1 MSEHRSAR
9 PESAEEIP
17 EKFLRNGRHTLK
29 TRYAHFADHMG
40 RPSELSPPL
49 AGASTRA
56 RRQFS
61 PAQVLVLS
69 FAALIV
75 SGTVLLRLPVS
86 AAREPLSVLDAL
98 FTATSA
104 VCVTGLIV
112 VDTPNDFTVFGQL
125 VILLLIQLG
134 GLGYMAI
141 TTVVGVALGRQLSLH
156 ERLTLQEALN
166 VHTMEG
172 LARFVL
178 TVLKLTLV
186 FELTGAVVLTVRWAS
201 EYGLGQAAYYG
212 LFHAISAFNN
222 AGFALFSDSLMQF
235 RGDWI
240 VNLVITTLVICGG
253 LGFVVLTEIGR
264 VRQYR
269 RFSAHTRL
277 VVTLT
282 AALIIGTTGLIWL
295 IERNNPR
302 TLGSLGVGESFL
314 AAYFQAVTPRTAG
327 FNTLDIG
334 AMLPPSLF
342 LIILLMF
349 IGAAPGG
356 TGGGV
361 KISTFSITVA
371 VIWGMVRG
379 KAEPTLL
386 RRRITPPLVA
396 RAFSICLIGFLAL
409 NVVAGLLLVI
419 EKRDLLPTL
428 FETTSAF
435 GTVGLSMGEAGAPVS
450 LAGHFA
456 GAGKLLVM
464 TMMFMG
470 RIGPL
475 TLAVAIARSRQV
487 VRVRHPEGKFL
498 IG

>member
-1 MSEHRSAR
+1 MFGRSHPA
-9 PESAEEIP
+9 PQLVSASV
-17 EKFLRNGRHTLK
+17 RR
-29 TRYAHFADHMG
+29 
-40 RPSELSPPL
+40 
-49 AGASTRA
+49 
-56 RRQFS
+56 RRQLS

-69 FAALIV
+69 FAALIL
-75 SGTVLLRLPVS
+75 SGAILLWLPVS
-86 AAREPLSVLDAL
+86 AAREPLTLIDAL

-112 VDTPNDFTVFGQL
+112 VDTPHDLTLFGQL
-125 VILLLIQLG
+125 VVLLLIQLG

-141 TTVVGVALGRQLSLH
+141 TTVVGVALGRQLTVH

-166 VHTMEG
+166 VQTMEG

-178 TVLKLTLV
+178 TVLRLTLL
-186 FELTGAVVLTVRWAS
+186 FELCGALILTARWAS
-201 EYGLGQAAYYG
+201 EYGLARAAYYG

-240 VNLVITTLVICGG
+240 VNLVVTTLIICGG

-264 VRQYR
+264 IQQFR
-269 RFSAHTRL
+269 RFSVHTRL

-282 AALIIGTTGLIWL
+282 AALIISTTALLWF

-302 TLGSLGVGESFL
+302 TLGSMDVGEAVM

-327 FNTLDIG
+327 FNTIDIG
-334 AMLPPSLF
+334 AMEHASLF
-342 LIILLMF
+342 VLILLMF

-356 TGGGV
+356 TAGGV

-371 VIWGMVRG
+371 VIWAMVRG
-379 KAEPTLL
+379 AHEPTLL
-386 RRRITPPLVA
+386 RRRITPSLVA

-409 NVVAGLLLVI
+409 NGVAGLLLLS
-419 EKRDLLPTL
+419 EERELLPTL

-435 GTVGLSMGEAGAPVS
+435 GTVGLSLGEAGAPVS
-450 LAGHFA
+450 LVGHFSNV
-456 GAGKLLVM
+456 GKVLIIG
-464 TMMFMG
+464 MMFMG

-475 TLAVAIARSRQV
+475 TLAVAIARSSQRA
-487 VRVRHPEGKFL
+487 RVRHPEGKFL

>member
-1 MSEHRSAR
+1 MGHRSKVVT
-9 PESAEEIP
+9 PV
-17 EKFLRNGRHTLK
+17 
-29 TRYAHFADHMG
+29 
-40 RPSELSPPL
+40 
-49 AGASTRA
+49 AGMSIRS

-69 FAALIV
+69 FTGLIL
-75 SGTVLLRLPVS
+75 SGAILLRLPIS
-86 AAREPLSVLDAL
+86 AAREPLTLLDAL

-112 VDTPNDFTVFGQL
+112 VDTPNDLTVFGQL

-166 VHTMEG
+166 VHSMEG

-178 TVLKLTLV
+178 TVLKLTLA
-186 FELTGAVVLTVRWAS
+186 FELTAAAILTARWAS

-212 LFHAISAFNN
+212 LFHAVSAFNN
-222 AGFALFSDSLMQF
+222 AGFALFSDSLMRF

-240 VNLVITTLVICGG
+240 VNLVVTTLVICGG
-253 LGFVVLTEIGR
+253 LGFIVLTEVGR

-269 RFSAHTRL
+269 RFSTHTRL
-277 VVTLT
+277 VLTLT
-282 AALIIGTTGLIWL
+282 AALIVATTALIWV

-302 TLGSLGVGESFL
+302 TLAPLGVGEGLL

-334 AMLPPSLF
+334 AMLPASLF
-342 LIILLMF
+342 LLILLMF

-356 TGGGV
+356 TAGGV

-371 VIWGMVRG
+371 VIWAMVRG
-379 KAEPTLL
+379 NAEPTLL

-409 NVVAGLLLVI
+409 NVVAGLLLVT
-419 EKRDLLPTL
+419 EGRELLPTL

-450 LAGHFA
+450 LAGHFS
-456 GAGKLLVM
+456 GVGKVLVIG
-464 TMMFMG
+464 MMFMG

-475 TLAVAIARSRQV
+475 TLAVAIARSRKMQ
-487 VRVRHPEGKFL
+487 RVRHPEGKFL

>member
-1 MSEHRSAR
+1 MEYPVRLTEMLRRSQAPPPR
-9 PESAEEIP
+9 PA
-17 EKFLRNGRHTLK
+17 
-29 TRYAHFADHMG
+29 A
-40 RPSELSPPL
+40 SP
-49 AGASTRA
+49 RV
-56 RRQFS
+56 RRRFS
-61 PAQVLVLS
+61 PAQILVLT
-69 FAALIV
+69 FAALIA
-75 SGTVLLRLPVS
+75 SGTVLLGLPVS
-86 AAREPLSVLDAL
+86 TSGEPLSLLDAL

-112 VDTPNDFTVFGQL
+112 VDTPTDLAVFGQIVVL
-125 VILLLIQLG
+125 ILIQLG

-141 TTVVGVALGRQLSLH
+141 TTVVGVALGRQLTVH

-166 VHTMEG
+166 VETLEG

-186 FELTGAVVLTVRWAS
+186 FELTGAVILTARWAA
-201 EYGLGQAAYYG
+201 EYGLGRAAYLG

-222 AGFALFSDSLMQF
+222 AGFALFPDSLMRY

-240 VNLVITTLVICGG
+240 VNLVVTTLVICGG

-264 VRQYR
+264 VRRFR
-269 RFSAHTRL
+269 RFSTHTRL

-282 AALIIGTTGLIWL
+282 AATIVVTTALIWL
-295 IERNNPR
+295 IERHNPR
-302 TLGSLGVGESFL
+302 TLEPLGVGEGLL

-334 AMLPPSLF
+334 AMLPASLF
-342 LIILLMF
+342 LLILLMF
-349 IGAAPGG
+349 VGAAPGG
-356 TGGGV
+356 TAGGV

-371 VIWGMVRG
+371 VIWAMVRG
-379 KAEPTLL
+379 AEEPTILG
-386 RRRITPPLVA
+386 RRITPPLVA

-409 NVVAGLLLVI
+409 NVAAVLLLLT
-419 EKRDLLPTL
+419 EERDLLPTL

-435 GTVGLSMGEAGAPVS
+435 GTVGLSMGEGGAPVS
-450 LAGHFA
+450 LAGHFS
-456 GAGKLLVM
+456 GVGKAFVIA
-464 TMMFMG
+464 MMFMG

-475 TLAVAIARSRQV
+475 TLAVAIARSRRV
-487 VRVRHPEGKFL
+487 ARVRHPEGRFL

>member
-1 MSEHRSAR
+1 MAPRSHVSPAL
-9 PESAEEIP
+9 AE
-17 EKFLRNGRHTLK
+17 
-29 TRYAHFADHMG
+29 A
-40 RPSELSPPL
+40 PP
-49 AGASTRA
+49 
-56 RRQFS
+56 RRRRRFS

-69 FAALIV
+69 FTALILA
-75 SGTVLLRLPVS
+75 GTMLLRLPVS
-86 AAREPLSVLDAL
+86 AAGDALTVLDAL

-112 VDTPNDFTVFGQL
+112 VDTPNDLTVFGQL
-125 VILLLIQLG
+125 VVLVLIQLG
-134 GLGYMAI
+134 GLGYMTV
-141 TTVVGVALGRQLSLH
+141 TTVVGVALGRQLNLH
-156 ERLTLQEALN
+156 ERLTLQESLN
-166 VHTMEG
+166 VQTLEG

-178 TVLKLTLV
+178 TVLKLTLA
-186 FELTGAVVLTVRWAS
+186 FELAGAAILTARWAGD
-201 EYGLGQAAYYG
+201 YGIGQAAYYG
-212 LFHAISAFNN
+212 AFHAISAFNN
-222 AGFALFSDSLMQF
+222 AGFALFSDSLMRF

-269 RFSAHTRL
+269 RFSTHTRL
-277 VVTLT
+277 IIMLT
-282 AALIIGTTGLIWL
+282 AALLVGTTALIWF

-302 TLGSLGVGESFL
+302 TLAPLGLGESVL
-314 AAYFQAVTPRTAG
+314 AAYFQAVAPRTAG

-334 AMLPPSLF
+334 AMLPASLF
-342 LIILLMF
+342 LVILLMF

-356 TGGGV
+356 TAGGV

-371 VIWGMVRG
+371 VIWAMVRG
-379 KAEPTLL
+379 APEPTLL

-396 RAFSICLIGFLAL
+396 RAFSICLIAFLAL
-409 NVVAGLLLVI
+409 NIVAGLLLVT
-419 EKRDLLPTL
+419 EGRDLLPTL

-450 LAGHFA
+450 LVGHFS
-456 GAGKLLVM
+456 GAGKALLIG
-464 TMMFMG
+464 MMFMG

-475 TLAVAIARSRQV
+475 TLAVAIARSGQV
-487 VRVRHPEGKFL
+487 TRLRHPEGKFL

>member
-1 MSEHRSAR
+1 MLRRSQ
-9 PESAEEIP
+9 
-17 EKFLRNGRHTLK
+17 
-29 TRYAHFADHMG
+29 
-40 RPSELSPPL
+40 LSPPL
-49 AGASTRA
+49 AGASPRT

-69 FAALIV
+69 FVTLIA
-75 SGTVLLRLPVS
+75 SGTVLLRLPFS
-86 AAREPLSVLDAL
+86 AARDPLTLLDAL

-112 VDTPNDFTVFGQL
+112 VDTPNDLTVFGQL

-178 TVLKLTLV
+178 VVLQLTLV
-186 FELTGAVVLTVRWAS
+186 FELTGAVVLTARWAS

-235 RGDWI
+235 RADWI
-240 VNLVITTLVICGG
+240 VNLVVTTLVICGG

-269 RFSAHTRL
+269 RFSTHTRL
-277 VVTLT
+277 VITLT
-282 AALIIGTTGLIWL
+282 AAFIVVTTTLIWF
-295 IERNNPR
+295 IERHNPR
-302 TLGSLGVGESFL
+302 TLEPLGFSEGLL

-334 AMLPPSLF
+334 AMLPASLF
-342 LIILLMF
+342 LLILLMF

-356 TGGGV
+356 TAGGV

-371 VIWGMVRG
+371 VIWAMVRG
-379 KAEPTLL
+379 TAEPTLL

-409 NVVAGLLLVI
+409 NIVAGLLLVTDGR
-419 EKRDLLPTL
+419 ELLSTL
-428 FETTSAF
+428 FETASAF

-450 LAGHFA
+450 LAGHFS
-456 GAGKLLVM
+456 GLGKVLVIG
-464 TMMFMG
+464 MMFMG

-487 VRVRHPEGKFL
+487 PRVRHPEGKFL